1 MVEGRARPRPE
12 GHICCFPMI
21 QVTRRTEASRT
32 MAFER
37 QCADSLPS
45 QRTDRASAQAGS
57 PGQAGLWKRGMQGP
71 QLCNVNTALKAR
83 SQVVGDGG
91 SEQQGINLN
100 YHIHTRE
107 RCVADSK
114 TSFSVSSPGDL
125 RGRSH
130 RVSELAHL
138 GCFCREFGTLPAS
151 V

>member
-32 MAFER
+32 MAFEK

-45 QRTDRASAQAGS
+45 QRSDRASAQAGS
-57 PGQAGLWKRGMQGP
+57 PGQAGLWKRGTQGP
-71 QLCNVNTALKAR
+71 QLCDVNTALKVR
-83 SQVVGDGG
+83 SQVVGDAGDQPEL
-91 SEQQGINLN
+91 S
-100 YHIHTRE
+100 HPHKRE
-107 RCVADSK
+107 SVADSK

-130 RVSELAHL
+130 RGSELGHL
-138 GCFCREFGTLPAS
+138 GCFCRGFGTLPVS